1 MTLLDTSVWIDHLH
15 RQDRVVTWL
24 LRARRVRTH
33 PMVIGEL
40 ACGQIKDREYFLS
53 RLEQLPTVPVIARHE
68 DAMRLLETKELM
80 GRGLSWIDIHL
91 LASCRLSQ
99 RGLLTRDK
107 RLAAIAKELNVTA
120 SGR

>member
-15 RQDRVVTWL
+15 RQDRVVTRL
-24 LRARRVRTH
+24 LQARRVRTH

-68 DAMRLLETKELM
+68 DAMCLLEAKELV